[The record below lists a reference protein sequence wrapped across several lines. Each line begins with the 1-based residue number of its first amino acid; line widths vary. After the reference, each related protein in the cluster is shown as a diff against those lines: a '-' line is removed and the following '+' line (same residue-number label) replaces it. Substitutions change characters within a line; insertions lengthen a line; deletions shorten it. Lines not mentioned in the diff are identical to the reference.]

1 MKFNK
6 TRCQVLRFGLSK
18 PRQCYRLGEEWLEDS
33 AVEKDLGILVSAWL
47 NMSQQCAQVAKKV
60 SGILYQK
67 FYCQQEQGSD
77 CPSLLSSGEARFC
90 VLHSLLGSLRKK
102 VTGPLEHVQRRATKL
117 VRGVEHRS

>member
-33 AVEKDLGILVSAWL
+33 AEEKDLGILVSAWL

-60 SGILYQK
+60 NGILAGIRNSVVSRRREVIVPLYSALLRPHLK
-67 FYCQQEQGSD
+67 YCVQ
-77 CPSLLSSGEARFC
+77 FC
-90 VLHSLLGSLRKK
+90 APHYKK
-102 VTGPLEHVQRRATKL
+102 DFETL
-117 VRGVEHRS
+117 